1 MNQNLHFYIL
11 VFLVSFFCINCEKE
25 KCLNCPEDLEPGRR
39 DYIWTVDT
47 LKANPWDL
55 FYLFS
60 LWGSSPTDIWATG
73 SGGASDVTLWH
84 YDGVSWTRDLSCLS
98 SNMMCVFG
106 FAQNDVWACDAP
118 GRGVYHYNGTQW
130 TNVYKYKDTGTLLG
144 LNNIWG
150 DAPNN
155 IYVVGAIDF
164 LNGDYKG
171 VILHFNGSSWSYLS
185 IPEYRV
191 GFTSIKRGMLES
203 DKYYLSAVCFESTG
217 DTNKIFELDDT
228 VLKEIYSGQDRTSIN
243 EMAGRIYHCIDKK
256 IYKYHDNLLTIWK
269 DFSST
274 KHLGRI
280 WGRSELDFFTVSTD
294 GLTHY
299 DGTDLVTLFP
309 TKSFINNIA
318 VFEKDI
324 FVLCDNKIIIHG
336 KLK

>member
-11 VFLVSFFCINCEKE
+11 VFLFSFFCINCEKE

-118 GRGVYHYNGTQW
+118 GGGIYHYNGQQW
-130 TNVYKYKDTGTLLG
+130 SISYNYNNPGTCFLST
-144 LNNIWG
+144 NIWG

-155 IYVVGAIDF
+155 IYAVGAIDF

-171 VILHFNGSSWSYLS
+171 AILHFDMNSWSFLS
-185 IPEYRV
+185 IPDYSV
-191 GFTSIKRGMLES
+191 GFTWIRRGNMECN
-203 DKYYLSAVCFESTG
+203 KYYLSAVRYESVG
-217 DTNKIFELDDT
+217 DTNILFELDGT
-228 VLKEIYSGQDRTSIN
+228 NLKEIYSGQEGASVC
-243 EMAGRIYHCIDKK
+243 EMNGKMYFPIGKK
-256 IYKYHDNLLTIWK
+256 IFKYKNDQFVLWK
-269 DFSST
+269 DFSVT
-274 KHLGRI
+274 NFTGWI
-280 WGRSELDFFTVSTD
+280 CGRSETDFFTLAAD
-294 GLTHY
+294 GLAHY
-299 DGTDLVTLFP
+299 NGNDLITIFSTTLPVSGIIIFD
-309 TKSFINNIA
+309 
-318 VFEKDI
+318 KDI
-324 FVLCDNKIIIHG
+324 FFILNFNIIVHG
-336 KLK
+336 KLL